1 MFYIFVFYIM
11 SDLYNHHSTMFLFFI
26 VSVYISSVYIVSFY
40 KFVFDIFG
48 VHQRFLL
55 PDMSI
60 KTY

>member
-1 MFYIFVFYIM
+1 M